1 MLKEFMSNFF
11 TEFIILGIIVSAV
24 LVLGLFVLAKN
35 WRNRINLYFF
45 LVTVSVSLWNLC
57 AFASEAVSTTEGR
70 LMLSRLS
77 YLFAC
82 LALYLVVL
90 FMYKFLGRKTN
101 KIINFFNHTLII
113 VTAILLLFSS
123 LIVSSITEVN
133 ASFTIN
139 GGILYPIFFLAV
151 VFYVIQFIIFP
162 VIDYKKA
169 RGTRRNQIKFLFLG
183 FALYIISVLFF
194 NFGTRLLANSDIY
207 YRYGNYAV
215 IFLIGF
221 MSYALIK
228 HRLMDI
234 RMVVARSV
242 AFTILIG
249 VLAGFY
255 AAVILA
261 AQALVFPNANYSTG
275 YISLQ
280 IALAIIMAF
289 SFQPLR
295 RWVTKITDKIFFKNS
310 YDKDELLSELSH
322 TLGSTIVLIEMLYK
336 VSDILTRKMKVSRT
350 LFTLIKDEDRLY
362 TVQANGYKSTPE
374 VDPRDIQRMAKD
386 GLMIADELPDNSTHK
401 RLLRSYDAAIAIPLK
416 TEKEVVGVL
425 LLGEKSSGDMY
436 SQQDMAVLEIIAPE
450 ISVAIENA
458 KSYEEINR
466 FNVTLRQEVKHA
478 TSRLKLKN
486 EQLMELDKAKDE
498 FISMASHQL
507 RTPLTAIKGY
517 LSMLLEGDAG
527 DIKVSQ
533 YDFINEAYSGANRMV
548 GLINDLLNVSR
559 METGRFFLEPK
570 ELDIERVVEEE
581 IKQLSNAAKTKGL
594 YLKVEKKG
602 KVPHIW
608 ADETKIRQV
617 VMNFMDNA
625 IYYTN
630 TGGITVMLKHD
641 KNDFIYEVHDT
652 GIGVP
657 RTQLEHLFEKFFRAD
672 NARTARP
679 DGTGLGIYLA
689 KRVVEDHGGQI
700 IFDSVEGKGSMF
712 GFRFPLKKK
721 VESKPISTPA
731 PRVVPPTPVMPM
743 ATEIAEK
750 NKAE

>member
-1 MLKEFMSNFF
+1 MEL
-11 TEFIILGIIVSAV
+11 IL
-24 LVLGLFVLAKN
+24 
-35 WRNRINLYFF
+35 
-45 LVTVSVSLWNLC
+45 
-57 AFASEAVSTTEGR
+57 
-70 LMLSRLS
+70 
-77 YLFAC
+77 
-82 LALYLVVL
+82 LYLVAAA
-90 FMYKFLGRKTN
+90 N
-101 KIINFFNHTLII
+101 
-113 VTAILLLFSS
+113 LLLGFFVLKNQRKALNVSFFIMT
-123 LIVSSITEVN
+123 LFIVSWAMCNYYAEVTTGSLQLYLTRLTYLSSMGI
-133 ASFTIN
+133 AELLFIFTM
-139 GGILYPIFFLAV
+139 LFPKKVKRFFKPA
-151 VFYVIQFIIFP
+151 F
-162 VIDYKKA
+162 
-169 RGTRRNQIKFLFLG
+169 
-183 FALYIISVLFF
+183 IISVLASSIVVAICLTSYMVVSVEVLDGIITIH
-194 NFGTRLLANSDIY
+194 NGTLFPVYLFIFSLTSISALFLLF
-207 YRYGNYAV
+207 YRYIKTRGIVKTQILYVLTGTFLVTILATITSIVIPALTQNYELSTYGPLMTV
-215 IFLIGF
+215 FFVGF
-221 MSYALIK
+221 TSYSIIK

-242 AFTILIG
+242 TYTILIAI
-249 VLAGFY
+249 LAGFY
-255 AAVILA
+255 AGVILA
-261 AQALVFPNANYSTG
+261 AQAFIFPNADYSVG
-275 YISLQ
+275 YIALQ
-280 IALAIIMAF
+280 ILLAIIMAF

-295 RWVTKITDKIFFKNS
+295 RWITKVTDRIFFKNA
-310 YDKDELLSELSH
+310 YDKDELLSQLSH

-336 VSDILTRKMKVSRT
+336 VSDILTQEMKASRT
-350 LFTLIKDEDRLY
+350 LFALTKDENRLY
-362 TVQANGYKSTPE
+362 TVQANGYKVTPE
-374 VDPRDIQRMAKD
+374 VDPKDIAHITKD
-386 GLMIADELPDNSTHK
+386 GIMIADELPDNSAHK
-401 RLLRSYDAAIAIPLK
+401 RMLRDYDAAIAIPLK

-425 LLGEKSSGDMY
+425 FLGEKSSGDMY
-436 SQQDMAVLEIIAPE
+436 SQQDLSLLEIIAPE

-570 ELDIERVVEEE
+570 ELDIERVVNEEV
-581 IKQLSNAAKTKGL
+581 KQLSNAARAKGL
-594 YLKVEKKG
+594 YLKVEAKG

-625 IYYTN
+625 LYYTN
-630 TGGITVMLKHD
+630 TGGVTVVLRHD
-641 KNDFIYEVHDT
+641 KKDFIYEVHDT

-657 RTQLEHLFEKFFRAD
+657 RAQVEHLFEKFFRAD

-689 KRVVEDHGGQI
+689 KRVVEDHGGEI

-721 VESKPISTPA
+721 VESKVASA
-731 PRVVPPTPVMPM
+731 PNPRELVPPAQMPM
-743 ATEIAEK
+743 ATEIAEL
-750 NKAE
+750 NKTE

>member
-1 MLKEFMSNFF
+1 MNDTFAATNIIIALLSFVLGTFAFVKNHKDPINLNWFLATFATGIWSLSLAAVVLSKNYATANLWQYLLDMASIWSPIFFFRFVLSVTGAKDKYRRWYKYSIIPGFFVTFFVLTPLFRSGMSKVFTFEYWVNPGLFYFVTPLVYAFF
-11 TEFIILGIIVSAV
+11 VFSSIFFIIKYQGKSRGSKKVQLTYI
-24 LVLGLFVLAKN
+24 LFVA
-35 WRNRINLYFF
+35 
-45 LVTVSVSLWNLC
+45 LVGFGGGMTN
-57 AFASEAVSTTEGR
+57 
-70 LMLSRLS
+70 
-77 YLFAC
+77 YLPQ
-82 LALYLVVL
+82 L
-90 FMYKFLGRKTN
+90 FN
-101 KIINFFNHTLII
+101 
-113 VTAILLLFSS
+113 
-123 LIVSSITEVN
+123 
-133 ASFTIN
+133 
-139 GGILYPIFFLAV
+139 LYPIGNYLV
-151 VFYVIQFIIFP
+151 VFYVVFI
-162 VIDYKKA
+162 
-169 RGTRRNQIKFLFLG
+169 T
-183 FALYIISVLFF
+183 
-194 NFGTRLLANSDIY
+194 
-207 YRYGNYAV
+207 YAIV
-215 IFLIGF
+215 
-221 MSYALIK
+221 K

-234 RMVVARSV
+234 RIVAARSV
-242 AFTILIG
+242 TYAALLLI
-249 VLAGFY
+249 LAGFY
-255 AAVILA
+255 AGVILA
-261 AQALVFPNANYSTG
+261 AQAFIFPNASYSTG
-275 YISLQ
+275 YIALQ

-295 RWVTKITDKIFFKNS
+295 TWITKVTDKIFFKNS

-322 TLGSTIVLIEMLYK
+322 MLGSTIVLIEMLYK
-336 VSDILTRKMKVSRT
+336 VSDILTREMKASRT
-350 LFTLIKDEDRLY
+350 LFALIKDEDRLY
-362 TVQANGYKSTPE
+362 TVQANGYKATPE
-374 VDPRDIQRMAKD
+374 VDPRDILHITRD
-386 GLMIADELPDNSTHK
+386 GLMIADEMADNSTHK
-401 RLLRSYDAAIAIPLK
+401 RLLRQYDAAIAIPLK

-436 SQQDMAVLEIIAPE
+436 SQQDLAVLEIIAPE

-630 TGGITVMLKHD
+630 TGGITVVLRHD
-641 KNDFIYEVHDT
+641 KKDFIYEVHDT

-689 KRVVEDHGGQI
+689 KRVVEDHGGEI

-721 VESKPISTPA
+721 IESKPISTPEAKVVSPA
-731 PRVVPPTPVMPM
+731 PSMPM

-750 NKAE
+750 NTGE